1 MKTLSIAAGATSA
14 VSPPTL
20 ARTAFK
26 TVAVALALS
35 LALALA
41 LPASVTSALAQT
53 AADNPIALPTPAL
66 PAAPAP
72 GTYPGAYPGAYP
84 GEGIEPEVT
93 IIETESEVIT
103 EYRIRGKLY
112 MVKID
117 PVVGPPYFM
126 FDTDGDG
133 QLDAE
138 EDRGVHKLSVPQ
150 WLLFS
155 W

>member
-1 MKTLSIAAGATSA
+1 MKTLSITPTAGATSPLLA
-14 VSPPTL
+14 LAL
-20 ARTAFK
+20 ARTAFRI
-26 TVAVALALS
+26 AALALT
-35 LALALA
+35 AT
-41 LPASVTSALAQT
+41 VTGAMAQ
-53 AADNPIALPTPAL
+53 APADNPIALPTPGL
-66 PAAPAP
+66 PAAPAH
-72 GTYPGAYPGAYP
+72 GAYPGAYP

-117 PVVGPPYFM
+117 PLVGPPYFM

-138 EDRGVHKLSVPQ
+138 EDRGVHNLSVPQ